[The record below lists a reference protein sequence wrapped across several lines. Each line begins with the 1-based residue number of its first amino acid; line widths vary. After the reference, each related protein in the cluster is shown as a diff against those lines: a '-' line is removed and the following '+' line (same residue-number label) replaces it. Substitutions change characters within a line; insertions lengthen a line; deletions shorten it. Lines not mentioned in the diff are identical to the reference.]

1 MDPVGKSEIPDL
13 LHAADIGLH
22 VLADVELFRTA
33 VSPNKVFDYM
43 AASLV
48 TVTNCPGLVS
58 DLVQRSGGGLGVG
71 PTKLAFGLREVS
83 ALSPHERLSLGIKE
97 IGRASCRERVC
108 QYV

>member
-1 MDPVGKSEIPDL
+1 MVC
-13 LHAADIGLH
+13 
-22 VLADVELFRTA
+22 
-33 VSPNKVFDYM
+33 DYM

-83 ALSPHERLSLGIKE
+83 ALSPHERLSLGLKGMIWIRE
-97 IGRASCRERVC
+97 NQSRSAMARRLNIPLSASTRVHVSTSPLSRRWATPYLATNS
-108 QYV
+108 Q